1 MRELYPPLEPYN
13 TGTLKVSE
21 LHTLYFEECGNP
33 TGQPAVFIHGGPGG
47 GVQPDLRRFF
57 DPKHYRI
64 ILFDQRGCGRSTPHA
79 ELRENTTWDLVADME
94 KLREQ
99 LGIDRWLVFGGS
111 WGSTLSLAYAETHP
125 ERVTHLILRGIFLL
139 RSWEIDWLYQQGADV
154 LFPDY
159 WEEYIKPIPRE
170 ERHDLLAAYHTRL
183 TSPDKAI
190 QVEAAQA
197 WSKWEAST
205 SRLHIDQNMIDK
217 FGDEEFAIA
226 FARIECHYFVNNGF
240 MESNQLLRDAHRL
253 RAIPTVIVH
262 GRYDVVCP
270 MRNAWELK
278 RELPDAKLVI
288 SPTSGHSA
296 LEPENASA
304 LVEATDAFRV

>member
-33 TGQPAVFIHGGPGG
+33 SGQPAIFVHGGPGG

-57 DPKHYRI
+57 DPAHYRI

-183 TSPDKAI
+183 TSPDKAV

-205 SRLHIDQNMIDK
+205 SRLHIDQSMIDK

-304 LVEATDAFRV
+304 LIEATDAFRV